1 MSPLTVLTPITARAG
16 VDPLPRPRL
25 ILRAAALGVSSCS
38 SVDQASLQ
46 SHVVAAISIPAGVS
60 IQSPSDCP
68 HHCASAL
75 PLHQTTP
82 PAPHLFSTPPSIKA
96 MPSATPTPSR
106 VLLPL
111 SCTGERRIPS
121 LKSQTRRM
129 NEATE
134 NARAGLEKRKKR
146 NWFGL

>member
-1 MSPLTVLTPITARAG
+1 MPSLVPAVIPNRVSPPPPAFSTRVSPSL
-16 VDPLPRPRL
+16 D
-25 ILRAAALGVSSCS
+25 AAASHHLGVSTTMPSAIAGTTDLHS
-38 SVDQASLQ
+38 S
-46 SHVVAAISIPAGVS
+46 IRPAGD
-60 IQSPSDCP
+60 PSFPDR
-68 HHCASAL
+68 
-75 PLHQTTP
+75 PLCCFRRKARRFQA
-82 PAPHLFSTPPSIKA
+82 APIPQA

-134 NARAGLEKRKKR
+134 NARDGLEKRKKR